1 MKTIGEN
8 ICFFPSLDFSFDVM
22 ELEDKDCTDGS
33 ADEGKD
39 CTEEKDRI
47 DGTSDVSSLK
57 DSTENAPSEGSTN
70 KASVD
75 SSC

>member
-1 MKTIGEN
+1 
-8 ICFFPSLDFSFDVM
+8 M
-22 ELEDKDCTDGS
+22 ELDDKDCTDGS

-47 DGTSDVSSLK
+47 DGTSDVPSLK
-57 DSTENAPSEGSTN
+57 DSNKNASRKGSTN

-75 SSC
+75 SSICNSC